1 MSAVRTAKDSSE
13 RLSPSFES
21 YQGPAPRNYERYFVP
36 AVAAPLA
43 IDLVA
48 AASLTPGENVL
59 DLACGT
65 GAVAR
70 VAAER
75 LGTATVEAA
84 DVNPAMIEVARS
96 IEAHPP
102 ISWHQASAEALP
114 FADVV
119 YDAVLCQM
127 GLQFFSDKLLALS
140 EARRVLRARG
150 RFLATVPSP
159 IPSLFTILAEQLEHH
174 RQPSAADF
182 VRQVFSLGSEE
193 LEELLDRAGFTNIS
207 VTTSEKA
214 LRLPAPHDFL
224 WQYVTSTPLGAVFAD
239 LDETE
244 RRDFARGRGRLAPVC
259 EAGIARPRPAPR
271 PGLSGRTRSE
281 ASSDMDR

>member
-1 MSAVRTAKDSSE
+1 
-13 RLSPSFES
+13 
-21 YQGPAPRNYERYFVP
+21 
-36 AVAAPLA
+36 
-43 IDLVA
+43 
-48 AASLTPGENVL
+48 
-59 DLACGT
+59 
-65 GAVAR
+65 
-70 VAAER
+70 
-75 LGTATVEAA
+75 
-84 DVNPAMIEVARS
+84 MIEVARS
-96 IEAHPP
+96 LAAHPP

-114 FADVV
+114 FADAA

-159 IPSLFTILAEQLEHH
+159 TPSLFTILAEQLEHH
-174 RQPSAADF
+174 RLHSAAEF

-193 LEELLDRAGFTNIS
+193 LEELLDRAGFADIS

-244 RRDFARGRGRLAPVC
+244 RHDFARAVVDDWRSLVQRGSLALDLPLVL
-259 EAGIARPRPAPR
+259 AAAVAP
-271 PGLSGRTRSE
+271 
-281 ASSDMDR
+281 

>member
-1 MSAVRTAKDSSE
+1 MSAARTAKDSSD

-21 YQGPAPRNYERYFVP
+21 YGGAAPSNYERYFVP
-36 AVAAPLA
+36 ALAAPLA
-43 IDLVA
+43 IDLVD
-48 AASLTPGENVL
+48 AASLTPGESVL

-84 DVNPAMIEVARS
+84 DVNPAMIDVARS
-96 IEAHPP
+96 IEANPP
-102 ISWHQASAEALP
+102 ISWHHASAEALP
-114 FADVV
+114 FADVA

-127 GLQFFSDKLLALS
+127 GLQFFSDKLLALR

-159 IPSLFTILAEQLEHH
+159 IPSLFMILAEQLEHH
-174 RQPSAADF
+174 GQPSAAEF
-182 VRQVFSLGSEE
+182 VRQVFSLGDTE
-193 LEELLDRAGFTNIS
+193 LEELLDRAGFADIS

-224 WQYVTSTPLGAVFAD
+224 WQYVTSTPLGAVFTD
-239 LDETE
+239 LDDTQ
-244 RRDFARGRGRLAPVC
+244 RRDFARDVVEEWRSFVKRGSLVLDLRLVLASAVAP
-259 EAGIARPRPAPR
+259 
-271 PGLSGRTRSE
+271 
-281 ASSDMDR
+281 

>member
-1 MSAVRTAKDSSE
+1 MSAMRTAKDSPDRS
-13 RLSPSFES
+13 SPSFDN
-21 YQGPAPRNYERYFVP
+21 YGGAAPRNYELYFVP

-43 IDLVA
+43 VDLVE
-48 AASLTPGENVL
+48 AASLTPTDNVL

-65 GAVAR
+65 GVVAR
-70 VAAER
+70 VAADR
-75 LGTATVEAA
+75 LGTSTIDAA

-96 IEAHPP
+96 VEASAL

-114 FADVV
+114 FPDRS

-140 EARRVLRARG
+140 EARRVLRPRG
-150 RFLATVPSP
+150 RLVANVPSP
-159 IPSLFTILAEQLEHH
+159 IPPLFTILAEQLERH
-174 RQPSAADF
+174 RQHGAAEF
-182 VRQVFSLGSEE
+182 VRQVFSLGHGQ
-193 LEELLDRAGFTNIS
+193 LEELLDQAGFADIS

-239 LDETE
+239 LGDAQ
-244 RRDFARGRGRLAPVC
+244 RRDFARDVVAAWHPFVQRDSLVLDLRLVVASAVAP
-259 EAGIARPRPAPR
+259 
-271 PGLSGRTRSE
+271 
-281 ASSDMDR
+281 

>member
-1 MSAVRTAKDSSE
+1 MSALRPAKDSSE
-13 RLSPSFES
+13 GLVPSFES
-21 YQGPAPRNYERYFVP
+21 YGGAAPGNYERYFVP

-43 IDLVA
+43 GDLVE
-48 AASLTPGENVL
+48 AASLTPSDNVL

-65 GAVAR
+65 GVVAR

-84 DVNPAMIEVARS
+84 DVNPGMIDVARS
-96 IEAHPP
+96 IQASPT
-102 ISWHQASAEALP
+102 IGWHQASAEALP
-114 FADVV
+114 FPDRA

-140 EARRVLRARG
+140 EARRVLRPRG
-150 RFLATVPSP
+150 RFVASVPSP
-159 IPSLFTILAEQLEHH
+159 IPPLFTILAEQLERHGQH
-174 RQPSAADF
+174 GAAEF
-182 VRQVFSLGSEE
+182 VRQVFSLGDGQ
-193 LEELLDRAGFTNIS
+193 LEELLDQAGFEDIS

-239 LDETE
+239 LGDAQ
-244 RRDFARGRGRLAPVC
+244 RRDFARDVVAEWRSFVTRGSLVLELHLVLASAV
-259 EAGIARPRPAPR
+259 AP
-271 PGLSGRTRSE
+271 
-281 ASSDMDR
+281 